1 MTLRRYLISLSVATI
16 YSATLC
22 SATTYCAAV
31 GTVAMSLS
39 GCSKHTAVGVAPA
52 SAQED
57 DDENEKAK
65 AGKTKLSGKQIMQKG
80 GLCAEDRVVDAPE
93 KGSDEWVILRV
104 YELAL
109 GPNTPEALDEL
120 HSLFPSKRK
129 RELKELYWPRLRK
142 NVHKFM
148 NEPGKPAYTIC
159 RIAKTDKGLKYF
171 IKTSDPKQHPPP
183 ITIGDVDGENKIIFL
198 TPF

>member
-1 MTLRRYLISLSVATI
+1 MIFRRFLVTFCCLAVSLTA
-16 YSATLC
+16 
-22 SATTYCAAV
+22 
-31 GTVAMSLS
+31 
-39 GCSKHTAVGVAPA
+39 CSKHTSIGAAPA
-52 SAQED
+52 SAQAGD
-57 DDENEKAK
+57 DDDDDDKS
-65 AGKTKLSGKQIMQKG
+65 GKTKLSGKQIMQKG
-80 GLCAEDRVVDAPE
+80 GLCAEDRIVDAPE
-93 KGSDEWVILRV
+93 EGSNEWVIYRV

-120 HSLFPSKRK
+120 HGLFPSKRK

-148 NEPGKPAYTIC
+148 NEPGKAAYTIC
-159 RIAKTDKGLKYF
+159 RIAKTDKGTKYF

-183 ITIGDVDGENKIIFL
+183 ITVGDVDGENKIIFL

>member
-1 MTLRRYLISLSVATI
+1 MAFRWFLIAILG
-16 YSATLC
+16 L
-22 SATTYCAAV
+22 
-31 GTVAMSLS
+31 GTALS
-39 GCSKHTAVGVAPA
+39 GCQKHTAVGAAPA
-52 SAQED
+52 SAD
-57 DDENEKAK
+57 DDEGDDDDDEK
-65 AGKTKLSGKQIMQKG
+65 GDDKTLSSKQILQKG
-80 GLCAEDRVVDAPE
+80 GLCKVNRVVDAPRI
-93 KGSDEWVILRV
+93 GTPEWVIFRV

-120 HSLFPSKRK
+120 HNLFPGKRK

-159 RIAKTDKGLKYF
+159 RTAKTDKGIKYF